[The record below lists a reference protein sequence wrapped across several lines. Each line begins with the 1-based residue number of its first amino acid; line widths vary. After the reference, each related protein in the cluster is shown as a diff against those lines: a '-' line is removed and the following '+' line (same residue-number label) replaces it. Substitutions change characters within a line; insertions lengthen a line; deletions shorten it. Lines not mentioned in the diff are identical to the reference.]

1 MSLVVGG
8 TNIGTGVLPANVAS
22 GSNLNDLSDLAKT
35 DNYGIRGNGTTW
47 VLETMAAFHTSMVG
61 GSSFG
66 IETLSGNKQSAVS
79 GTWYGMGTAAGHG
92 AWVVVLS
99 SNVRDAGGCYIVSGN
114 PVGRQVAAVTSDSC
128 GVQWSGT
135 DLQAQQSSGHTT
147 DLYWQVNKLAA
158 VA

>member
-47 VLETMAAFHTSMVG
+47 VLETMATFHASMVG
-61 GSSFG
+61 GDSFG
-66 IETLSGNKQSAVS
+66 VETLSGNKQSGVS
-79 GTWYGMGTAAGHG
+79 GTWYSMGTVAGNG

-99 SNVRDAGGCYIVSGN
+99 SNVRDTGGCYIVSGN
-114 PVGRQVAAVTSDSC
+114 PVGRQVHSATGNSG

-135 DLQAQQSSGHTT
+135 DLQAQQSSGFTT
-147 DLYWQVNKLAA
+147 DLYWQVHKLAS